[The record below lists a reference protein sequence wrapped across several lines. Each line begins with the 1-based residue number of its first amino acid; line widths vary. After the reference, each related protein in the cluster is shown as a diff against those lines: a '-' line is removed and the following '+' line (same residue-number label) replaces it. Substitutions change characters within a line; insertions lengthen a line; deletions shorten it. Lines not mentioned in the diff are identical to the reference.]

1 MTYSL
6 RYDLMTSDQVPAT
19 VIAEWILED
28 PLFARYVASRRLERV
43 AGIEPAQLAWEAR
56 ALPLH
61 HTRVSLC

>member
-28 PLFARYVASRRLERV
+28 PLFARYVASRRQCSS
-43 AGIEPAQLAWEAR
+43 AGAGSGNR
-56 ALPLH
+56 
-61 HTRVSLC
+61 TRTASLGS